1 MQVDAVDIKGLGE
14 QSADLLHQVF
24 ALDARRHQ
32 TAAELFGEQG
42 KLVARDPRQRQLLS
56 DPVLQ
61 PDDNR
66 LEQLVTNAVTQR
78 VVDVLEVVNIQ
89 QDEGATDLAIDR
101 LLQGHLQL
109 LEHGTPVV
117 QLGQIVVIG

>member
-1 MQVDAVDIKGLGE
+1 M
-14 QSADLLHQVF
+14 
-24 ALDARRHQ
+24 
-32 TAAELFGEQG
+32 
-42 KLVARDPRQRQLLS
+42 VARDPRQRQLLS

-61 PDDNR
+61 SDDDR
-66 LEQLVTNAVTQR
+66 LEQLVTDAVTQR